1 MMLQEDNRMKTII
14 GINRNKKVTNE
25 YACNKHILA
34 TGMSGAGKSTAIRNC
49 AVQQITMNRKILQIN
64 YHGDES
70 IRNFISETEIS
81 YKRID
86 VSKTGI
92 PVHLFSSFEGEQ
104 EDNKTIINRTVSLL
118 SKTVDLTFFQRNAV
132 QKAIESILE
141 NHNSLCQGIEAVHR
155 SLEEQH
161 TTGAKQAIEKLY
173 PFFDSNVLYDGNMFD
188 DKYNV
193 IEIDLNG
200 FEYEFQNILMNFLM
214 DYIFRL
220 AEKGIFREQGLTLM
234 IDEVQ
239 NLTYKPNSPINLL
252 LNESRKHNVQLLM
265 ATPSLNKRGMEVLT
279 QCGMCLFFK
288 PIAKDT
294 KKVAEMI
301 DAKDVK
307 RYFQRLSVLKKGEF
321 LAVGGFNNR
330 INHDE
335 PKRLSTY
342 FPQKI
347 SKSTTK
353 MDISV

>member
-1 MMLQEDNRMKTII
+1 
-14 GINRNKKVTNE
+14 
-25 YACNKHILA
+25 
-34 TGMSGAGKSTAIRNC
+34 
-49 AVQQITMNRKILQIN
+49 
-64 YHGDES
+64 
-70 IRNFISETEIS
+70 
-81 YKRID
+81 
-86 VSKTGI
+86 
-92 PVHLFSSFEGEQ
+92 
-104 EDNKTIINRTVSLL
+104 
-118 SKTVDLTFFQRNAV
+118 
-132 QKAIESILE
+132 
-141 NHNSLCQGIEAVHR
+141 
-155 SLEEQH
+155 
-161 TTGAKQAIEKLY
+161 
-173 PFFDSNVLYDGNMFD
+173 
-188 DKYNV
+188 
-193 IEIDLNG
+193 
-200 FEYEFQNILMNFLM
+200 MNFLM

-220 AEKGIFREQGLTLM
+220 AEKGTFREQGLTLM

-330 INHDE
+330 INQDE

-342 FPQKI
+342 FPI
-347 SKSTTK
+347 GNP
-353 MDISV
+353 